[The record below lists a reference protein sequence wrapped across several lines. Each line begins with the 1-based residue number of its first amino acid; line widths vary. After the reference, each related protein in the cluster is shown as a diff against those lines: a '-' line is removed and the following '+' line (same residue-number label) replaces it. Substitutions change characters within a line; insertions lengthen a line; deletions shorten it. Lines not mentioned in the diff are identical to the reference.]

1 MTNDVKKIREQFI
14 EQVGL
19 IAQGEGLPRIA
30 GRLMGL
36 MVFDGEPS
44 SFGDLAKKL
53 KVSRGSI
60 STNARMLESRGIIE
74 KVAIPGDRQD
84 YFLLAERPYEI
95 LLRDAAARSRKAQ
108 AVIGKTANE
117 LPVSKGGTIE
127 RVRAYEKF
135 YATIA
140 KSIEDTAEILAKEAT

>member
-1 MTNDVKKIREQFI
+1 MTVEIEKIREQFI

-19 IAQGEGLPRIA
+19 VAQGEGLPRIA

-36 MVFDGEPS
+36 MVFDGTPH
-44 SFGDLAKKL
+44 SFGDLAKEL

-84 YFLLAERPYEI
+84 YFQLAENPYEM
-95 LLRDAAARSRKAQ
+95 LLRDAAKRSRKAQ
-108 AVIGKTANE
+108 AIIGKTARE
-117 LPVSKGGTIE
+117 LPATERGAIK
-127 RVRAYEKF
+127 RVRQYEKF

-140 KSIEDTAEILAKEAT
+140 KSIEDAAETLVKEA